1 LQYLEG
7 RSNGSKNDMLLID
20 FYNEMNDEQQKLF
33 IKQAYIP
40 NTISLEFEYFEEFY
54 EERKKMLIT
63 KLKELLG

>member
-1 LQYLEG
+1 
-7 RSNGSKNDMLLID
+7 MLLID